1 MARFQVIPLE
11 EAQRLVM
18 AQRRLTETEYRQYV
32 SSLDAN
38 TAGRIELGDGDR
50 PISVRARLKAAAK
63 AEGKTL
69 EIQRQGNALVFWL
82 RESGGGR

>member
-1 MARFQVIPLE
+1 MATFRVVPLQ

-18 AQRRLTETEYRQYV
+18 AQRRIAEAEYRQYLRA
-32 SSLDAN
+32 LDAD
-38 TAGRIELGDGDR
+38 TAGRIELTDGDR

-82 RESGGGR
+82 AEGGARR